1 MKKVFPFLL
10 LFTAVFA
17 VVGVLFLLVRTDAL
31 PASVR
36 SFDLRKATGAKPIEP
51 VEEETV

>member
-1 MKKVFPFLL
+1 MKKVFPFVL
-10 LFTAVFA
+10 LFAAVFA
-17 VVGVLFLLVRTDAL
+17 VFGVLFLLVRTDAL

-36 SFDLRKATGAKPIEP
+36 SFDLRKATGMKPAAP